1 MGDWSHVFITC
12 FPAGMLQC
20 NCYVL
25 APEQGADAVVV
36 DPGQRAMAPLRRIL
50 DENRLTPAAVL
61 LTHGHIDHMWSAQK
75 VADTYGC
82 PAYIHPEDRVMLTDP
97 IKGFG
102 PRLAQLAMSAVFREP
117 RQVVELDRDGD
128 KIDLGGFTV
137 TVDHTPGH
145 TRGSVV
151 FRVAA
156 TPGGQERS
164 DVANSTGQE
173 ELAFTGDTL
182 FKQSVGRT
190 DLWGGSGRDLLTSI
204 VSKLLVLDDDHRGTT
219 WPWPEVHDR
228 RRASHQPIPRRT
240 LDVSEFQAPKGI
252 PDYLPPDSAQFV
264 AVRDGLLDAA
274 RRAGYGHV
282 ELPIFEDTA
291 LFARGVGESTDVV
304 SKEMYSFADR
314 GDRSVTLRPEGT
326 AGVVRAVIEHGL
338 DRGQLP
344 VKLRYAGPFFRYE
357 RPQAGRYRQLQQ
369 VGVEAIGV
377 DDPALDAEVIAIADA
392 GFRSL
397 GLTGFRLEI
406 TSLGDDTCRPEYR
419 ELLQEFLFTLDLDEE
434 TRRRAEINPL
444 RVLDDKRPHV
454 REMTAD
460 APLMLDHLSDVAKQ
474 HFDTVLAN
482 LDALGVPYVINPRMV
497 RGLDYYTKTTFE
509 FVHDGLGAQ
518 SGIGGGGRYD
528 GLMKQLGGQD
538 LSGIG
543 FGLGVDRT
551 VLALAAEGKT
561 VGEVARVDVYCVP
574 LGGAAKSVLVR
585 LAGGLRAAG
594 VRVDLAYGDRGMK
607 GAMRAADRS
616 GARIALV
623 AGDRDVEA
631 GTVGVKDLATG
642 EQTDVAVDAVV
653 TEVLTRLT

>member
-1 MGDWSHVFITC
+1 
-12 FPAGMLQC
+12 
-20 NCYVL
+20 
-25 APEQGADAVVV
+25 
-36 DPGQRAMAPLRRIL
+36 
-50 DENRLTPAAVL
+50 
-61 LTHGHIDHMWSAQK
+61 
-75 VADTYGC
+75 
-82 PAYIHPEDRVMLTDP
+82 
-97 IKGFG
+97 
-102 PRLAQLAMSAVFREP
+102 
-117 RQVVELDRDGD
+117 
-128 KIDLGGFTV
+128 
-137 TVDHTPGH
+137 
-145 TRGSVV
+145 
-151 FRVAA
+151 
-156 TPGGQERS
+156 
-164 DVANSTGQE
+164 
-173 ELAFTGDTL
+173 
-182 FKQSVGRT
+182 
-190 DLWGGSGRDLLTSI
+190 
-204 VSKLLVLDDDHRGTT
+204 
-219 WPWPEVHDR
+219 
-228 RRASHQPIPRRT
+228 
-240 LDVSEFQAPKGI
+240 VSEFQAPKGV

-264 AVRDGLLDAA
+264 AVRDGLLDSA

-304 SKEMYSFADR
+304 SKEMYTFADR
-314 GDRSVTLRPEGT
+314 GERSVTLRPEGT
-326 AGVVRAVIEHGL
+326 AGVMRAVIEHGL

-344 VKLRYAGPFFRYE
+344 VKLRYSGPFFRYE

-377 DDPALDAEVIAIADA
+377 DDPALDAEVIAVADA

-397 GLTGFRLEI
+397 GLDGFRLEI
-406 TSLGDDTCRPEYR
+406 TSLGDDTCRPQYR
-419 ELLQEFLFTLDLDEE
+419 ELLQEFLFKLDLDEE
-434 TRRRAEINPL
+434 TRRRARLNPL
-444 RVLDDKRPHV
+444 RVLDDKRPSV
-454 REMTAD
+454 REMTAS

-474 HFDTVLAN
+474 HFDTVLAH

-551 VLALAAEGKT
+551 VLALASEGKS
-561 VGEVARVDVYCVP
+561 VGEVARVDAYCVP
-574 LGGAAKSVLVR
+574 LGDAAKLVLAKV
-585 LAGGLRAAG
+585 AGALRAGG
-594 VRVDLAYGDRGMK
+594 VRVDLAYGDRGLK
-607 GAMRAADRS
+607 GVMRAADRS

-653 TEVLTRLT
+653 ADVLARLT